1 MKKVTYN
8 CKQNDAVIKLIGEY
22 GSISE
27 IWVKIKG
34 ETGYTVIGFDDLQ
47 KAIAKA
53 NKGFNHDGSK
63 KCSSCG
69 RLFIHTEAENKMFC
83 CVACDMGY

>member
-8 CKQNDAVIKLIGEY
+8 CKQNDAVIKLIGEDN
-22 GSISE
+22 SIGE

-53 NKGFNHDGSK
+53 NKVLNPDGYK
-63 KCSSCG
+63 VCSVCG
-69 RLFIHTEAENKMFC
+69 RKFIHTEAKNEMFC